1 MKRWA
6 IWLAALLLAATL
18 ALGAVVFAAQAY
30 SSADDPLISLSYIND
45 VLLPQIVELIQ
56 KNNRGEDIGG
66 AVATTPAE
74 TTVTEPPVEYPDGTK
89 HTDGYYAVVQV
100 GAGET
105 LYASVHACEVIVRAG
120 DTAVVSP
127 FTVKYE
133 EQGLSDTTEGK
144 ELYNGESVPKN
155 HTILIPRDDGR
166 GISVGEGGA
175 WLMVRGDYR
184 IVETPAVSEASET
197 SETSEAS
204 EASEAAE

>member
-1 MKRWA
+1 MKKIGIWA
-6 IWLAALLLAATL
+6 AALLLAAAL

-30 SSADDPLISLSYIND
+30 SSADDPLISLSYLND

-66 AVATTPAE
+66 AVVTTPAE
-74 TTVTEPPVEYPDGTK
+74 TTVTEPPVEYPDGTE
-89 HTDGYYAVVQV
+89 HTDGRYAVVQV

-105 LYASVHACEVIVRAG
+105 LYASVYACEVIVRAG
-120 DTAVVSP
+120 DTAVLSP

-144 ELYNGESVPKN
+144 ELYNGESIPKN

-166 GISVGEGGA
+166 GVSVGEGGA

-184 IVETPAVSEASET
+184 LEKTPASTDAST
-197 SETSEAS
+197 
-204 EASEAAE
+204 AAE

>member
-1 MKRWA
+1 MKKWGAR
-6 IWLAALLLAATL
+6 LAAVLLAAVL

-66 AVATTPAE
+66 VVVTTPEE
-74 TTVTEPPVEYPDGTK
+74 TTVTEPPVTEPPVEYPDGTA
-89 HTDGYYAVVQV
+89 HTNGYYAVVQV

-120 DTAVVSP
+120 DAAVLSP

-144 ELYNGESVPKN
+144 ELYNGESIPKN

-166 GISVGEGGA
+166 GVSVGEGGA

-184 IVETPAVSEASET
+184 IEKTPAVTDAS
-197 SETSEAS
+197 
-204 EASEAAE
+204 AAE

>member
-1 MKRWA
+1 MKKIGIWA
-6 IWLAALLLAATL
+6 AALLLAAAL

-66 AVATTPAE
+66 AVVTTPAE
-74 TTVTEPPVEYPDGTK
+74 TTVTEPSVEYPDGTA
-89 HTDGYYAVVQV
+89 HTDGRYAVVQV

-105 LYASVHACEVIVRAG
+105 LYASVYACEVIVRAG
-120 DTAVVSP
+120 DTAVLSP

-166 GISVGEGGA
+166 GVSVGEGGA

-184 IVETPAVSEASET
+184 LEKTPASTDAST
-197 SETSEAS
+197 
-204 EASEAAE
+204 AAE

>member
-1 MKRWA
+1 MKKIGIWA
-6 IWLAALLLAATL
+6 AALLLAAAL

-66 AVATTPAE
+66 AVVTTPAE
-74 TTVTEPPVEYPDGTK
+74 TTVTEPPVEYPDGTE
-89 HTDGYYAVVQV
+89 HTDGRYAVVQV

-105 LYASVHACEVIVRAG
+105 LYASVYACEVIVRAG
-120 DTAVVSP
+120 DTAVLSP

-144 ELYNGESVPKN
+144 ELYNGESIPKN

-166 GISVGEGGA
+166 GVSVGEGGA

-184 IVETPAVSEASET
+184 LEKAPASTDAST
-197 SETSEAS
+197 
-204 EASEAAE
+204 AAE

>member
-1 MKRWA
+1 MKKIGIWA
-6 IWLAALLLAATL
+6 AALLLAATL

-66 AVATTPAE
+66 AVVTTPAE
-74 TTVTEPPVEYPDGTK
+74 TTVTEPPVEYPDGTE
-89 HTDGYYAVVQV
+89 HTDGRYAVVQV

-105 LYASVHACEVIVRAG
+105 LYASVYACEVIVRAG
-120 DTAVVSP
+120 DTAVLSP

-144 ELYNGESVPKN
+144 ELYNGESIPKN

-166 GISVGEGGA
+166 GVSVGEGGA

-184 IVETPAVSEASET
+184 LEKTPASTDAST
-197 SETSEAS
+197 
-204 EASEAAE
+204 AAE

>member
-1 MKRWA
+1 MQKWGAR
-6 IWLAALLLAATL
+6 LAAVLLAAAL

-30 SSADDPLISLSYIND
+30 SSADDPLIWLSYIND

-56 KNNRGEDIGG
+56 KNNRGEDIGE
-66 AVATTPAE
+66 VVVTTPEE
-74 TTVTEPPVEYPDGTK
+74 TTVTEPPVTEPPVVYPDGTA
-89 HTDGYYAVVQV
+89 HTNGYYAVVQV

-105 LYASVHACEVIVRAG
+105 LYASVKGGEVIVRAG
-120 DTAVVSP
+120 DAAVLSP

-144 ELYNGESVPKN
+144 ELYNGESIPKN

-166 GISVGEGGA
+166 GVSIATGGA

-184 IVETPAVSEASET
+184 IVKTPAAT
-197 SETSEAS
+197 DAT
-204 EASEAAE
+204 AAE

>member
-1 MKRWA
+1 MKKIGIWA
-6 IWLAALLLAATL
+6 AALLLAAAL

-66 AVATTPAE
+66 AVVTTPAE
-74 TTVTEPPVEYPDGTK
+74 TTVTEPPVEYPDGTE
-89 HTDGYYAVVQV
+89 HTDGRYAVVQV

-105 LYASVHACEVIVRAG
+105 LYASVYACEVIVRAG
-120 DTAVVSP
+120 DTAVLSP

-144 ELYNGESVPKN
+144 ELYNGESIPKN

-166 GISVGEGGA
+166 GVSVGEGGA

-184 IVETPAVSEASET
+184 LEMTPASTDAST
-197 SETSEAS
+197 
-204 EASEAAE
+204 AAE

>member
-1 MKRWA
+1 M
-6 IWLAALLLAATL
+6 
-18 ALGAVVFAAQAY
+18 
-30 SSADDPLISLSYIND
+30 
-45 VLLPQIVELIQ
+45 
-56 KNNRGEDIGG
+56 
-66 AVATTPAE
+66 
-74 TTVTEPPVEYPDGTK
+74 
-89 HTDGYYAVVQV
+89 QV

-197 SETSEAS
+197 SETSET
-204 EASEAAE
+204 SEAAE

>member
-1 MKRWA
+1 MKKIGIWA
-6 IWLAALLLAATL
+6 AALLLAAAL

-66 AVATTPAE
+66 AVVTTPAE
-74 TTVTEPPVEYPDGTK
+74 TTVTEPPVEYPDGTE
-89 HTDGYYAVVQV
+89 HTDGRYAVVQV

-105 LYASVHACEVIVRAG
+105 LYASVYACEVIVRAG
-120 DTAVVSP
+120 DTAVLSP

-144 ELYNGESVPKN
+144 ELYNGESIPKN

-166 GISVGEGGA
+166 GVSVGEGGA

-184 IVETPAVSEASET
+184 LEKTPASTDAST
-197 SETSEAS
+197 
-204 EASEAAE
+204 AAE

>member
-1 MKRWA
+1 MKKWGAR
-6 IWLAALLLAATL
+6 LAALLLAAVL

-56 KNNRGEDIGG
+56 KNNRGEDIGE
-66 AVATTPAE
+66 VVVTTPEE
-74 TTVTEPPVEYPDGTK
+74 TTVTEPPVTEPPVEYPDGTA
-89 HTDGYYAVVQV
+89 HTNGYYAVVQV

-105 LYASVHACEVIVRAG
+105 LYASVNACEVIVRAG
-120 DTAVVSP
+120 DTSVLSP

-144 ELYNGESVPKN
+144 ELYNGENIPKN

-166 GISVGEGGA
+166 GVSVGEGGA

-184 IVETPAVSEASET
+184 IVKTPAAT
-197 SETSEAS
+197 DAT
-204 EASEAAE
+204 AAE

>member
-1 MKRWA
+1 MKKIGIWA
-6 IWLAALLLAATL
+6 AALLLAAAL

-66 AVATTPAE
+66 AVVTTPAE
-74 TTVTEPPVEYPDGTK
+74 TTVTEPPVEYPDGTE
-89 HTDGYYAVVQV
+89 HTDGRYAVVQV

-105 LYASVHACEVIVRAG
+105 LYASVYACEVIVRAG
-120 DTAVVSP
+120 DTAVLSP

-144 ELYNGESVPKN
+144 ELYNGESIPKN

-166 GISVGEGGA
+166 GVSVGEGGA

-184 IVETPAVSEASET
+184 LEKTPISTDAST
-197 SETSEAS
+197 
-204 EASEAAE
+204 AAE

>member
-1 MKRWA
+1 MKKWGAR
-6 IWLAALLLAATL
+6 LAAVLLAAAL

-56 KNNRGEDIGG
+56 KNNRGEDIGE
-66 AVATTPAE
+66 VVVTTPEE
-74 TTVTEPPVEYPDGTK
+74 TTVTEPPVTEPPVVYPDGTA
-89 HTDGYYAVVQV
+89 HTNGYYAVVQV

-105 LYASVHACEVIVRAG
+105 LYASVNACEVIVRAG
-120 DTAVVSP
+120 DAAVLSP

-144 ELYNGESVPKN
+144 ELYNGESIPKN

-166 GISVGEGGA
+166 GVSIATGGA

-184 IVETPAVSEASET
+184 IEKTPAAT
-197 SETSEAS
+197 DAT
-204 EASEAAE
+204 AAE

>member
-1 MKRWA
+1 MKKIGIWA
-6 IWLAALLLAATL
+6 AALLLAAAL

-66 AVATTPAE
+66 VVATTPAE
-74 TTVTEPPVEYPDGTK
+74 TTVTEPAIEYPDGTE

-105 LYASVHACEVIVRAG
+105 LYASVHACEVIVRSG
-120 DTAVVSP
+120 DAAVLSP

-133 EQGLSDTTEGK
+133 EQGLSDTTDGK
-144 ELYNGESVPKN
+144 ELYNGESIPKN

-166 GISVGEGGA
+166 GVSVGAGGA

-184 IVETPAVSEASET
+184 IEKTPAAS
-197 SETSEAS
+197 A
-204 EASEAAE
+204 AAE

>member
-1 MKRWA
+1 MKKWGV
-6 IWLAALLLAATL
+6 WLAALLLAAAL

-66 AVATTPAE
+66 AVVTTPPE
-74 TTVTEPPVEYPDGTK
+74 TTVTEPPVTYPDGTL

-100 GAGET
+100 SAGET
-105 LYASVHACEVIVRAG
+105 LYASVNACEVIVRAG
-120 DTAVVSP
+120 DAAVRSP

-133 EQGLSDTTEGK
+133 EQGLSDTTDGK
-144 ELYNGESVPKN
+144 ELFNGESIPKN
-155 HTILIPRDDGR
+155 HTVLIPRDDGR
-166 GISVGEGGA
+166 GVSVGEGGA

-184 IVETPAVSEASET
+184 IEKTPAATDAS
-197 SETSEAS
+197 
-204 EASEAAE
+204 AAE

>member
-1 MKRWA
+1 MKKIGIWA
-6 IWLAALLLAATL
+6 AALLLAAAL

-66 AVATTPAE
+66 AVVTTPAE
-74 TTVTEPPVEYPDGTK
+74 TTVTEPPVEYPDGTE
-89 HTDGYYAVVQV
+89 HTDGRYAVVQV
-100 GAGET
+100 RAGET
-105 LYASVHACEVIVRAG
+105 LYASVYACEVIVRAG
-120 DTAVVSP
+120 DTAVLSP

-144 ELYNGESVPKN
+144 ELYNGESIPKN

-166 GISVGEGGA
+166 GVSVGEGGA

-184 IVETPAVSEASET
+184 LEKTPASTDAST
-197 SETSEAS
+197 
-204 EASEAAE
+204 AAE

>member
-1 MKRWA
+1 MKKIGIWA
-6 IWLAALLLAATL
+6 AALLLAAAL

-74 TTVTEPPVEYPDGTK
+74 TTVTEPPVEYPDGTE
-89 HTDGYYAVVQV
+89 HTDGRYAVVQV

-105 LYASVHACEVIVRAG
+105 LYASVYACEVIVRAG
-120 DTAVVSP
+120 DTAVLSP

-144 ELYNGESVPKN
+144 ELYNGESIPKN

-166 GISVGEGGA
+166 GVSVGEGGA

-184 IVETPAVSEASET
+184 LEKTPASTDAST
-197 SETSEAS
+197 
-204 EASEAAE
+204 AAE

>member
-1 MKRWA
+1 MKKIGIWA
-6 IWLAALLLAATL
+6 AALLLAAAL

-66 AVATTPAE
+66 AVVTTPAE
-74 TTVTEPPVEYPDGTK
+74 TTVTEPPVEYPDGTE
-89 HTDGYYAVVQV
+89 HTDGRYAVVQV

-105 LYASVHACEVIVRAG
+105 LYASVYACEVIVRAG
-120 DTAVVSP
+120 DTAVLSP

-144 ELYNGESVPKN
+144 ELYNGESIPKN

-166 GISVGEGGA
+166 GVSVGEGGA

-184 IVETPAVSEASET
+184 LEKTPASTDASM
-197 SETSEAS
+197 
-204 EASEAAE
+204 AAE

>member
-1 MKRWA
+1 MKKIGIWA
-6 IWLAALLLAATL
+6 AALLLAAAL

-66 AVATTPAE
+66 AVVTTPAE
-74 TTVTEPPVEYPDGTK
+74 TTVTEPPVEYPDGTE
-89 HTDGYYAVVQV
+89 HTDGRYAVVQV

-105 LYASVHACEVIVRAG
+105 LYASVYACEVIVRAG
-120 DTAVVSP
+120 DTAVLSP

-144 ELYNGESVPKN
+144 ELYNGESIPKN
-155 HTILIPRDDGR
+155 HTILIPSDDGR
-166 GISVGEGGA
+166 GVSVGEGGA

-184 IVETPAVSEASET
+184 LEKTPASTDASTATE
-197 SETSEAS
+197 
-204 EASEAAE
+204 

>member
-1 MKRWA
+1 MKKTGIWA
-6 IWLAALLLAATL
+6 AALLLAAAL

-66 AVATTPAE
+66 AVVTTPAE
-74 TTVTEPPVEYPDGTK
+74 TTVTEPPVEYPDGTE
-89 HTDGYYAVVQV
+89 HTDGRYAVVQV

-105 LYASVHACEVIVRAG
+105 LYASVYACEVIVRAG
-120 DTAVVSP
+120 DTAVLSP

-144 ELYNGESVPKN
+144 ELYNGESIPKN

-166 GISVGEGGA
+166 GVSVGEGGA

-184 IVETPAVSEASET
+184 LEKTPASTDAST
-197 SETSEAS
+197 
-204 EASEAAE
+204 AAE